1 MRALIQ
7 CLVKKFKSSEAA
19 TKLWGFPGCEP
30 ENNRTGKTCSGFQR
44 LYSTSLH
51 VKLLTMMQAKH
62 QNKNL
67 NKFYK
72 HESTS
77 TSPFY
82 FSEDVICMSKE
93 SFTFWGINKIEG
105 IRGSVLSVSR
115 NSLGQ
120 ENCLILKQ
128 FHCSPQTAMQCKL
141 HDEVEGA
148 SRIGAGA
155 QKADH
160 VWMVHLHKRQHVM
173 HETATKISA
182 KACLFL
188 TLCHTITRL

>member
-30 ENNRTGKTCSGFQR
+30 ENNRTGKTCFGFQR

-51 VKLLTMMQAKH
+51 VKLLTRMQAKH
-62 QNKNL
+62 QKQKSQQILLTWINFNINFNIL
-67 NKFYK
+67 EN
-72 HESTS
+72 
-77 TSPFY
+77 
-82 FSEDVICMSKE
+82 VICLRNLLL
-93 SFTFWGINKIEG
+93 FWGINKIEG

-128 FHCSPQTAMQCKL
+128 FHCSPQTAMHGKL

-148 SRIGAGA
+148 SRISAGA

-160 VWMVHLHKRQHVM
+160 VWMVHLYHKRQHVWDCN
-173 HETATKISA
+173 KN
-182 KACLFL
+182 
-188 TLCHTITRL
+188 